1 MAHMKNFN
9 RREVCAGLS
18 AAAVIGM
25 TGVRM
30 SEAQGAVVA
39 VAGNGLAQSRV
50 FRFAETPASTM
61 PNGAERREMA
71 KGTLAT
77 GEAIS
82 LHESVQPAGLPPNPA
97 HVVQHSEFIAVLAG
111 TLEYKHDGKTE
122 LATAGD
128 VIYVAVGTNHAVRNA
143 GDVPAK
149 YVVLQISGDTK

>member
-1 MAHMKNFN
+1 MARMKHLN

-25 TGVRM
+25 TGAGM
-30 SEAQGAVVA
+30 SEAQATSV

-50 FRFAETPASTM
+50 FRFAETPASMM
-61 PNGAERREMA
+61 PNGAERREMT